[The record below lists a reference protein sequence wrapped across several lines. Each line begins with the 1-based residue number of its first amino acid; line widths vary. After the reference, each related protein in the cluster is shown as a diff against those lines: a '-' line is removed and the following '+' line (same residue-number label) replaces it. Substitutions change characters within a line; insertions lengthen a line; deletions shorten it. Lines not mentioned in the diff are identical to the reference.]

1 LNALVVIEFKQ
12 LSHLVEF
19 CPSFHS
25 ICLPM
30 EANTTGAVV
39 YLSFLLLFNGLAFL
53 LVATAYLQMYRAVAG
68 HGGGAGAAAPG
79 ASSADTAI
87 AKKMALLVFTD
98 FACWAPVAFFGLTAV
113 GGYPLIGNL
122 AHFHSH
128 LSYLSFS
135 LLCWRRIYGW
145 SVRVKAE
152 SHNVIND
159 AMQHLHRKLS
169 WQFGFSFI

>member
-1 LNALVVIEFKQ
+1 LWGSLRIQKLGKRPYQLRIFIYDIAVVQ
-12 LSHLVEF
+12 LM
-19 CPSFHS
+19 CKKYISFRS

-30 EANTTGAVV
+30 EAESTGAIV

-68 HGGGAGAAAPG
+68 HGGGAGGGAAAPG

-113 GGYPLIGNL
+113 GGYPLIGNI
-122 AHFHSH
+122 FGT
-128 LSYLSFS
+128 LSYIKLTVKSTFS
-135 LLCWRRIYGW
+135 LHVSIINRNAFVCVCLCRC
-145 SVRVKAE
+145 
-152 SHNVIND
+152 D
-159 AMQHLHRKLS
+159 
-169 WQFGFSFI
+169 